1 MKGIIRLYILGLLQ
15 RYGPQH
21 GYHIKKLIAEQLAD
35 FTQIKLPTIYYHL
48 DKMAAEGLL
57 SASSK
62 KDGARPEKTVY
73 TITEKGVAVCREYLD
88 EMLRFEYR
96 PVFSSDGVFFFSEV
110 DAFIK
115 TGITGNNVLE
125 IGPGPGYVGLEWL
138 KKAPDATLTAC
149 EISPEMIAVAQKNA
163 CEYGFQAKVKYV
175 EGNAMAMPFENASF
189 DAVIT
194 NGSLHEWEE
203 PIRVFGEIFRVLN
216 RAEGTASL
224 ICGEMLTPLLSG

>member
-1 MKGIIRLYILGLLQ
+1 MTKPRVVETNEGIQNVLTVEIFDRFAREMRDKGWNN
-15 RYGPQH
+15 
-21 GYHIKKLIAEQLAD
+21 
-35 FTQIKLPTIYYHL
+35 
-48 DKMAAEGLL
+48 
-57 SASSK
+57 
-62 KDGARPEKTVY
+62 
-73 TITEKGVAVCREYLD
+73 
-88 EMLRFEYR
+88 
-96 PVFSSDGVFFFSEV
+96 V